1 MSIRRIAIISPYA
14 RSISTFRGHLIRKL
28 VDHNIHV
35 FVLAPDYTAELREEV
50 RYLGAEPIDYTMDRV
65 GMNPIRE
72 ISAVFSI
79 IKLMRTIKP
88 DAIFGYNHKPVIY
101 GVLSGMLAQVPLR
114 YGMIEGLGFA
124 FTPSDEFMLKR
135 KLLRTIMLF
144 LYRIVMPRASKI
156 FFLNKDDLADF
167 QRMGIVNAEKA
178 FVIGG
183 IGVDLGE
190 WVPLP
195 PQSRQITFSLVARLL
210 KEKGVFEFVE
220 AARLIKSKD
229 TNIRFFLLGGLD
241 TNPGA
246 IPEQTVRQWV
256 RDGILEWPGH
266 VKDIKSYLAE
276 TSVFV
281 LPSYYR
287 EGVPRSTQE
296 AMAVARPIISTDVPG
311 CRDTVIHGVNGFLVP
326 PRDPRALVEAM
337 ERFILEPELIE
348 RMGHESRRLAE
359 ERFDVEKINT
369 RLIEEMLLASKNVFI
384 AKRFN
389 HHD

>member
-88 DAIFGYNHKPVIY
+88 DAIFGYMHKPVIY
-101 GVLSGMLAQVPLR
+101 GVLSGMLAHVPMR
-114 YGMIEGLGFA
+114 YGMVEGLGFA

-144 LYRIVMPRASKI
+144 LYRITMPGASKI
-156 FFLNKDDLADF
+156 FFLNKDDLTDF
-167 QRMGIVNAEKA
+167 QRMGIIGEEKA
-178 FVIGG
+178 MVLGG

-195 PQSRQITFSLVARLL
+195 PQSRQITFSLAARLL

-281 LPSYYR
+281 LPSYR

-326 PRDPRALVEAM
+326 PRDPRALIEAM

-369 RLIEEMLLASKNVFI
+369 RLIEEMIGEK
-384 AKRFN
+384 
-389 HHD
+389 

>member
-1 MSIRRIAIISPYA
+1 
-14 RSISTFRGHLIRKL
+14 
-28 VDHNIHV
+28 
-35 FVLAPDYTAELREEV
+35 
-50 RYLGAEPIDYTMDRV
+50 
-65 GMNPIRE
+65 
-72 ISAVFSI
+72 
-79 IKLMRTIKP
+79 
-88 DAIFGYNHKPVIY
+88 
-101 GVLSGMLAQVPLR
+101 
-114 YGMIEGLGFA
+114 
-124 FTPSDEFMLKR
+124 
-135 KLLRTIMLF
+135 
-144 LYRIVMPRASKI
+144 MPRASKI

-167 QRMGIVNAEKA
+167 QRMGIVNAKKA
-178 FVIGG
+178 IVIGG

-241 TNPGA
+241 TNPGS

-281 LPSYYR
+281 LPSYR

-326 PRDPRALVEAM
+326 PRDPRALIEAM

>member
-101 GVLSGMLAQVPLR
+101 GVLSGMLAHVPLR

-144 LYRIVMPRASKI
+144 LYRIVMPRTSKI

-167 QRMGIVNAEKA
+167 QRMGIVNAKKA
-178 FVIGG
+178 IVIGG

-195 PQSRQITFSLVARLL
+195 PQSRQITFSLAARLL

-281 LPSYYR
+281 LPSYR

-326 PRDPRALVEAM
+326 PRDPRALIEAM

>member
-1 MSIRRIAIISPYA
+1 M
-14 RSISTFRGHLIRKL
+14 
-28 VDHNIHV
+28 
-35 FVLAPDYTAELREEV
+35 

-101 GVLSGMLAQVPLR
+101 GVLSGMLAHVPLR

-195 PQSRQITFSLVARLL
+195 PQSRQITFSLAARLL
-210 KEKGVFEFVE
+210 KEKVCSSSWSSQVD
-220 AARLIKSKD
+220 K
-229 TNIRFFLLGGLD
+229 
-241 TNPGA
+241 
-246 IPEQTVRQWV
+246 EQRYEYPIFSFGRAGYQS
-256 RDGILEWPGH
+256 RCHPRADSQAMGKDGILEWPGH

-296 AMAVARPIISTDVPG
+296 AMAVARLIISTDVPG
-311 CRDTVIHGVNGFLVP
+311 CGTL
-326 PRDPRALVEAM
+326 
-337 ERFILEPELIE
+337 
-348 RMGHESRRLAE
+348 
-359 ERFDVEKINT
+359 
-369 RLIEEMLLASKNVFI
+369 
-384 AKRFN
+384 
-389 HHD
+389 